1 MKKSHVRNFSA
12 EAPREKISRE
22 IFSREASPLERDGAP
37 HKIMLP
43 EAERKVPFLFA
54 FRSFFRTFDCVEGT
68 ALGKAERKVP
78 FLFAFRSFFRTFAK
92 NYEL

>member
-1 MKKSHVRNFSA
+1 
-12 EAPREKISRE
+12 
-22 IFSREASPLERDGAP
+22 
-37 HKIMLP
+37 MLP
-43 EAERKVPFLFA
+43 EAERKVPFRFA